1 MSNSK
6 IEYAYITPTWCT
18 TVAEYTKLH
27 STKDDRLN
35 IAKNN
40 QEGFAL
46 QCPVGHPLNYISE
59 YTKTDGQVVMAHF
72 RHNNHVE
79 NGCVYAE
86 KYPGGEGAVH
96 LAAKERF
103 ADAKFAN
110 NLKLER
116 LCGSGS
122 CWSVVDTIEIDPA
135 WVCCLEYGLSSDV
148 CYGCYGLS
156 YQKSEFEKMKGHPMK
171 WLMDVVFT
179 DANGIVKLVVEVKD
193 THATIGE
200 KRDWLRGNRT
210 FKYVEVDAESV
221 NRSEDGRVVGIDF
234 RGTPSTCLTCK
245 PMLDQYVRRK
255 LGQQDDRLIEF
266 EGQKR
271 LQHRRI
277 EFHAESD
284 AEIQNNK
291 KICELFKDDLSSE
304 EYLVINFYK
313 GAGYLM
319 GVCGED
325 LAKHNYFGSQ
335 RGADVESFPHEWIF
349 TADNPHEWLFTGDG
363 TVDYLTKALN
373 AHGRY
378 KWTTGDDDDY
388 CVTCNNSGQ
397 MYYWNDCYG
406 DCLECNRGDSRPLH
420 PFVR

>member
-6 IEYAYITPTWCT
+6 IEYAYITPTWPT
-18 TVAEYTKLH
+18 TIAEYTKLH

-40 QEGFAL
+40 PEGFAL

-59 YTKTDGQVVMAHF
+59 YTKADGQVVIAHF
-72 RHNNHVE
+72 RHNHVE
-79 NGCVYAE
+79 NGCAYVE
-86 KYPGGEGAVH
+86 KYPDGEGSVH
-96 LAAKERF
+96 LKAKERF

-122 CWSVVDTIEIDPA
+122 CRSVVDTIEIDPE

-156 YQKSEFEKMKGHPMK
+156 YQESEFAKMKGHPMK

-200 KRDWLRGNRT
+200 KRDWLRGDRT

-245 PMLDQYVRRK
+245 PMREQYVRRK
-255 LGQQDDRLIEF
+255 LGQQDDRLIEC
-266 EGQKR
+266 ECEKR
-271 LQHRRI
+271 LQHCRI

-291 KICELFKDDLSSE
+291 KICELFKDDVSSGE
-304 EYLVINFYK
+304 HLVINFYK
-313 GAGYLM
+313 GSGYLM
-319 GVCGED
+319 GVCSED
-325 LAKHNYFGSQ
+325 LAKYDYFGSQ
-335 RGADVESFPHEWIF
+335 RGVDITSFPHEWLF
-349 TADNPHEWLFTGDG
+349 TADTGDG
-363 TVDYLTKALN
+363 TVDYLTNALN

-388 CVTCNNSGQ
+388 CVACNNSGQ
-397 MYYWNDCYG
+397 MYYCDDCYG